1 MTAGRGDWMLAAQAV
16 SVHFAG
22 VRAIEDVSVT
32 LAPREILGLVGPN
45 GAGKTTMVNVLS
57 GFQAPHAGSVTL
69 DGAAVTGRSSDW
81 LARHGVVRTFQA
93 VRLFRKLTVSEN
105 VEAALV
111 SLGTHRSAARRKAL
125 DLLAYLGI
133 ANRSQTQADALNY
146 GDERRVGVARA
157 LAMNPAFL
165 LLDEPAAGMNVAEA
179 ETLADLIRRIR
190 DDFGCGILLI
200 EHNMALITR
209 ICERMQVMA
218 SGRTIAA
225 GTPAEV
231 FENPAFRSAYLGTGA
246 I

>member
-1 MTAGRGDWMLAAQAV
+1 MLAAQAV

-22 VRAIEDVSVT
+22 VRAIEDVSVA
-32 LAPREILGLVGPN
+32 LAPGEILGLVGPN

-57 GFQAPHAGSVTL
+57 GFQTPNAGAVTL
-69 DGAAVTGRSSDW
+69 NGVVVAGKPSDW
-81 LARHGVVRTFQA
+81 LARNGVVRTFQA

-111 SLGTHRSAARRKAL
+111 SLGTGRRAARAKAMEIL
-125 DLLAYLGI
+125 TYLGI
-133 ANRSQTQADALNY
+133 AHRAHTQGDALNY
-146 GDERRVGVARA
+146 GDERRVGIARA
-157 LAMNPAFL
+157 LALNPSFL

-179 ETLADLIRRIR
+179 ETLSDLIRQIR
-190 DDFGCGILLI
+190 GDFGCGILLI

-209 ICERMQVMA
+209 TCERMQVMA
-218 SGRTIAA
+218 SGRTIAS

-231 FENPAFRSAYLGTGA
+231 FENPVFRSAYLGTGA